1 MAGLYG
7 ISGLKLEGGS
17 VNANRTGLED
27 GIEEQDITLFVHAV
41 VKKKE
46 RENKKIVSI
55 PLYLSEERQGQINSY
70 GDNTNLLA
78 KVQL

>member
-1 MAGLYG
+1 M
-7 ISGLKLEGGS
+7 
-17 VNANRTGLED
+17 NANRTGLED